1 MASYNCSDSTCGM
14 GVTGLSC
21 AKCGSP
27 LEHNDL
33 VTLVQKSLNTKN
45 INFDI
50 FYGVSNNSWRYWD
63 ISHSSK
69 ILGYIPKYNAE
80 EYRK

>member
-33 VTLVQKSLNTKN
+33 VKPDGSVV
-45 INFDI
+45 
-50 FYGVSNNSWRYWD
+50 GVSQCPKGCGKIKSP
-63 ISHSSK
+63 SCCGEEMSPVSK
-69 ILGYIPKYNAE
+69 W
-80 EYRK
+80 